1 MLCPFIF
8 LFLLF
13 GSSLKAQVI
22 NVSTCAQLQN
32 FEVNNNTVVYNITQ
46 HLFCPSFN
54 LTTIG
59 NNSNVF
65 QGRIEGNSF
74 SINHLIFSSS
84 SPYIGF
90 FAFGK
95 DCTVRNLI
103 LKNITIDASNKTVG
117 GALFAN
123 CTNCK
128 NKKTFFFILL
138 PYFFFFKYLSF
149 DKNKRSINHSVQFNS
164 KFTFLVKKK
173 KNFHNWIIMVL
184 LIDCC
189 NYKNFFLLK
198 IN

>member
-1 MLCPFIF
+1 MERIQSKLKIKFPKLKIRKKRMKIRFLFIF
-8 LFLLF
+8 LIVLF

-46 HLFCPSFN
+46 HLFCSSFI

-59 NNSNVF
+59 DNSNVF

-103 LKNITIDASNKTVG
+103 FKNVTIDATNKTAG
-117 GALFAN
+117 GSLFAN

-128 NKKTFFFILL
+128 NKKL
-138 PYFFFFKYLSF
+138 
-149 DKNKRSINHSVQFNS
+149 
-164 KFTFLVKKK
+164 FL
-173 KNFHNWIIMVL
+173 NTISCSNLFL
-184 LIDCC
+184 
-189 NYKNFFLLK
+189 NFFT
-198 IN
+198 